1 MPRIYNVKNLSS
13 AVAVVVFS
21 TSLLACGGGGGS
33 DGGSDSQSSNNPK
46 PTPPKPSDKCKNA
59 TANISGQSD
68 LDKDGTIDDCD
79 SDIDGDGIVNAKD
92 ARPLD
97 INIASTS
104 TKSYKGDGFGYIN
117 ATENFYFN
125 AKNQLVEQ
133 EYLSSSN
140 PDRAN
145 SSKQFTY
152 DDKDRLIRRE
162 QTRGLDKR
170 NDGVEVW
177 VYNQKGQ
184 LTEFNTNSD
193 GDSVFESTVIYQYN
207 SDGNIEQIV
216 ERDPSDTSYFSN
228 ATNTYTYNDQNQ
240 LEKIETDEYND
251 GSIDRIKNITFNA
264 NNYVAKSALYYIKVD
279 DITNS
284 EVKEL
289 YETSEYSYD
298 NQGNV
303 LKDVLTYERGGERST
318 TYSYNSQKNITKK
331 ITVDGPSVIDVE
343 VSYNKDGLANDSMA
357 KYRGFMA
364 NVQDVAEKAEY
375 NNAGYLVK
383 TLVDVSQN
391 GRINQEITYSYK
403 GSVPLKFNVPIFVNF
418 GLSNDRA
425 PTATSILNKVNTRYT
440 ADMVKESYFQY
451 SNV

>member
-1 MPRIYNVKNLSS
+1 MPRIYNIKNLSS
-13 AVAVVVFS
+13 AIAVVVFS
-21 TSLLACGGGGGS
+21 TSLLACGGGGSS
-33 DGGSDSQSSNNPK
+33 DGGSDSQSNSNSNPVV
-46 PTPPKPSDKCKNA
+46 PQPNDKCNDDASNLGKH
-59 TANISGQSD
+59 D

-193 GDSVFESTVIYQYN
+193 GDSVFESTVTYQYN

-216 ERDPSDTSYFSN
+216 ERDPSDTGYFSN

-251 GSIDRIKNITFNA
+251 GSIDRIKNISFNA
-264 NNYVAKSALYYIKVD
+264 NNYVVKSALYYTKVD
-279 DITNS
+279 NITNS

-303 LKDVLTYERGGERST
+303 LKNVLTYERGGERST

-331 ITVDGPSVIDVE
+331 ITVDGPSVIDME
-343 VSYNKDGLANDSMA
+343 VSYNSAGLATSSTA
-357 KYRGFMA
+357 KYRGFTA
-364 NVQDVAEKAEY
+364 NVQDVTEKAEY
-375 NNAGYLVK
+375 NNAGYLIK

-391 GRINQEITYSYK
+391 DKINQEIIYSYK
-403 GSVPLKFNVPIFVNF
+403 GSVPLKFNVPTFVNF

-425 PTATSILNKVNTRYT
+425 PTASSILNKVNEKYT